1 MITID
6 AVIGGDVKK
15 ISIVFDWENEIY
27 EFLLDEGDTKK
38 LIFSGDINYLKEV
51 MKKALNEISKGERK

>member
-1 MITID
+1 MITFD

>member
-1 MITID
+1 MITFD
-6 AVIGGDVKK
+6 AVIGG
-15 ISIVFDWENEIY
+15 
-27 EFLLDEGDTKK
+27 DEGDTKK